1 MGNKK
6 YIKLINEVKNSS
18 LSENE
23 KEQKIK
29 FINML
34 EKGEKIN
41 KSFSQH
47 LDKYINQYKKTGNVG
62 L

>member
-1 MGNKK
+1 MENKK

-23 KEQKIK
+23 KKLK

-34 EKGEKIN
+34 EKGERIN